1 MEYDK
6 YLNTCVIQDSYNWSI
21 PAASRNMPNH
31 KVINNLYGNTSWI
44 SMRCFPP
51 LHEIKKEWQ
60 PNLAKVSVYYYTGAE
75 LLQGGWNKWNSAG
88 HPDMLAKSS
97 AAVEPDWHTRRQ
109 CDIRNADKK
118 YCEQSAY
125 DRWGKPN
132 SFAALSV
139 CDLSSNENPP
149 LQPLSG
155 EQKLTNKPG
164 RVHTGIKAIHY
175 GIGKGFG
182 NSRLVS

>member
-1 MEYDK
+1 M
-6 YLNTCVIQDSYNWSI
+6 
-21 PAASRNMPNH
+21 PAASWNMLNH
-31 KVINNLYGNTSWI
+31 KVVNNIYDNTSWT
-44 SMRCFPP
+44 SMGYFLP

-88 HPDMLAKSS
+88 HPDMLANSS
-97 AAVEPDWHTRRQ
+97 AAVEPDWYTRRQ
-109 CDIRNADKK
+109 CDIRNADRK
-118 YCEQSAY
+118 YCEQWAY

-139 CDLSSNENPP
+139 YDLSSNENA
-149 LQPLSG
+149 LIQPLSG
-155 EQKLTNKPG
+155 EQRVATKPDL
-164 RVHTGIKAIHY
+164 VHTGIKAIHY

-182 NSRLVS
+182 NSKLISQEKQ